1 MDLRVQA
8 LAGAESQAALPGVE
22 SRGSQNGARMN
33 VTDQAQG
40 SARSLSNLGQGQ
52 VLLIDFFYHAH
63 THSNVFLFLIPFT
76 DAQPEAPGR
85 LSSQSPQKG
94 FLCLLSQP
102 NPSSPKEGMVPEG
115 WQAKMLEAR
124 AICKREA

>member
-1 MDLRVQA
+1 
-8 LAGAESQAALPGVE
+8 
-22 SRGSQNGARMN
+22 MN

-40 SARSLSNLGQGQ
+40 SARSLRKSGQGQ
-52 VLLIDFFYHAH
+52 VLFIDFFHHAR
-63 THSNVFLFLIPFT
+63 THSNVFLFLTPFT